1 MVRGESAQDMSEF
14 CHFCCDTLL
23 VNLAQQHSFL
33 KETLTEIENTKLGFF
48 YFLSPPMLHPELN
61 VLQCL

>member
-48 YFLSPPMLHPELN
+48 TF
-61 VLQCL
+61 